1 MPRIYVALDLETTG
15 LDPERDAII
24 EVGAVKFRGAEVL
37 ETFASLVNPGR
48 PIPYQIQHLTGIT
61 PDDVKD
67 APPLPDV
74 LPRLRRFVGDNPIVG
89 HNVSFDLGFL
99 RRQNLFQDNP
109 GIDTFELAGILLPHA
124 ARYSLSLLTETLGI
138 TLPATHRALDDARA
152 AHALFVALL
161 DQASRLDLSVVQT
174 INRLAARSDW
184 SLRPVL
190 ADLEQSRARTAFTG
204 SLGQQLAAK
213 GILTASDGGRR
224 LLWDAEDEERE
235 RSLRPAAT
243 PRKLAVDEL
252 AAMLEEEG
260 LFSQHFPGYE
270 HRPQQVEML
279 RLVAEAFNRGEHLMV
294 EAGTGT
300 GKSIA
305 YLLPAVH
312 WAVQNSQRVVIS
324 TNTINLQDQL
334 LTKDIPDLQRIL
346 PFEFKAVALKGRS
359 NYVCPLRVR
368 QLQQRAETTTRTGG
382 AGLSEL
388 ELRVL
393 AKVLVWLPSTLT
405 GDKQELFLPTAAENA
420 IWGQLCSDTELCPP
434 DRCRRENCLFYR
446 ARQAAESAHLIVVNH
461 ALLLA
466 DVAVENRVLPD
477 YRYLIVDE
485 AHHLED
491 NVTNQLSFEADQRS
505 LERLLSDLSQSVGV
519 RRYTGFFNTVSLRCR
534 GAIPEAALSDVQ
546 DQVAAGH
553 EAVDRALRA
562 LYDFFNTLAAFL
574 DEHGPSGSDQY
585 NRRLR
590 LVSAVRRQPA
600 WDQVEIAWDN
610 LSAGLGGV
618 SQALDRLGQLLEHL
632 DGTYDIPD
640 FDDLWNELVSYRVRV
655 GATHDQLKTI
665 IEQSPGTRQSPGA
678 GKGVG
683 KGPGSDNAITW
694 AEVAANTRVVSL
706 HAAPLH
712 VGEMV
717 RRHLFDAKE
726 LVILTSATLRTE
738 ETFDY
743 LRERLSAQDVSE
755 AAVGSPFDY
764 ETSTLLYL
772 PADIPEPSNPGYQR
786 TVESALIALVR
797 ATRGRTL
804 ILFTSYSQ
812 LKNTASAIR
821 ERLADD
827 NIVVFEQGGGGSRAQ
842 LLDNFKT
849 AERSVLL
856 GTRSFW
862 EGIDVV
868 GEKLSC
874 VVIARLPFAVP
885 DDPIF
890 SARSE
895 TYEDAFNQYSLP
907 DAILRFRQGFG
918 RLIRTRTDRG
928 VVVCLDRRITSKRYG
943 QAFVLSLPRC
953 TVQHGP
959 LAHLPTMAARWIDEG
974 HI

>member
-1 MPRIYVALDLETTG
+1 MSRIYVALDLETTG
-15 LDPERDAII
+15 LNPERDAII
-24 EVGAVKFRGAEVL
+24 EIGAVKFRGEEVL
-37 ETFASLVNPGR
+37 GTFESLVNPGR
-48 PIPYQIQHLTGIT
+48 PIPYKIQHITGIT
-61 PDDVKD
+61 PDDVQD
-67 APPLPDV
+67 APPLSSV
-74 LPRLRRFVGDNPIVG
+74 LPGLRRFVGSNPIIG
-89 HNVSFDLGFL
+89 HNVGFDLSFL
-99 RRQNLFQDNP
+99 RRQGLFLDSA
-109 GIDTFELAGILLPHA
+109 GVDTFELAGILLPHA
-124 ARYSLSLLTETLGI
+124 ARYSLGVLAETLGI

-152 AHALFVALL
+152 THALFIALL
-161 DQASRLDLSVVQT
+161 DQAQRLDLSVIQT
-174 INRLAARSDW
+174 INRLAASSSW
-184 SLRPVL
+184 SLRPVF
-190 ADLEQSRARTAFTG
+190 ADLERARARRAFTG

-213 GILTASDGGRR
+213 GALTLDEGGRG
-224 LLWDAEDEERE
+224 LLLDTTEEEERE
-235 RSLRPAAT
+235 QLRPT
-243 PRKLAVDEL
+243 PIQRKLDIDQL

-279 RLVAEAFNRGEHLMV
+279 RLVAQAFNQGDHLMV

-312 WAVQNSQRVVIS
+312 WAVQNGQRVVIS

-359 NYVCPLRVR
+359 NYVCPHRVR
-368 QLQQRAETTTRTGG
+368 QMGHSPGTGG
-382 AGLSEL
+382 RTGLSEL

-393 AKVLVWLPSTLT
+393 AKVLVWMPSTLT
-405 GDKQELFLPTAAENA
+405 GDKQELFLPSAAENA
-420 IWGQLCSDTELCPP
+420 IWRQVCSDAELCPP
-434 DRCRRENCLFYR
+434 DRCRRENCFFYR
-446 ARQAAESAHLIVVNH
+446 ARRAAESAHLIIVNH

-477 YRYLIVDE
+477 YRYLIIDE

-491 NVTNQLSFEADQRS
+491 SVTRQLSFQADQRS
-505 LERLLSDLSQSVGV
+505 LERLLTELSQPVGV
-519 RRYTGFFNTVSLRCR
+519 RRHTGFFNTIGARCR
-534 GAIPEAALSDVQ
+534 GAIPETALSEVQ

-553 EAVDRALRA
+553 DAADQAMRA
-562 LYDFFNTLAAFL
+562 LYDFFNTFAAFL
-574 DEHGPSGSDQY
+574 DEHGPRGGDQY
-585 NRRLR
+585 DRRLR
-590 LVSAVRRQPA
+590 LTPAVRRQPA

-610 LSAGLGGV
+610 LSAGLGNV
-618 SQALDRLGQLLEHL
+618 RRALNQLGQLLDGL
-632 DGTYDIPD
+632 DTYDIPD
-640 FDDLWNELVSYRVRV
+640 FDDLWNELVSYRVQIET
-655 GATHDQLKTI
+655 THNQLQI
-665 IEQSPGTRQSPGA
+665 IIDPRSEAEDGRS
-678 GKGVG
+678 
-683 KGPGSDNAITW
+683 NAITW
-694 AEVAANTRVVSL
+694 AEVAAKTGVISL

-712 VGEMV
+712 VGELV

-726 LVILTSATLRTE
+726 SVILTSATLRTE
-738 ETFDY
+738 ENFDY
-743 LRERLSAQDVSE
+743 LRERLSAWDVSE

-764 ETSTLLYL
+764 EASTLLYL
-772 PADIPEPSNPGYQR
+772 PTDIPEPNTPGYQR
-786 TVESALIALVR
+786 TVENALIALVR

-804 ILFTSYSQ
+804 VLFTSYSQ

-821 ERLADD
+821 QRLADED
-827 NIVVFEQGGGGSRAQ
+827 IVVFEQGSGGSRAQ

-862 EGIDVV
+862 EGIDVT

-885 DDPIF
+885 HDPIF

-895 TYEDAFNQYSLP
+895 TYEDAFNQYSIP

-928 VVVCLDRRITSKRYG
+928 VIVCLDRRIISKRYG
-943 QAFVLSLPRC
+943 QAFVRSLPKC
-953 TVQHGP
+953 TTVRGP
-959 LAHLPTMAARWIDEG
+959 LAHLPNLAARWIDEG